1 MAYPF
6 DFDDEEEDPIRPC
19 DHIGCHE
26 AGLYPA
32 PKSPNNLQNRYHF
45 CLDHVRE
52 YNKSWNYF
60 SGFSEAQMYEQMRK
74 DTAWDRPTWPSS
86 IPLKM
91 EQRLHEFV
99 RTFAGGNDRTA
110 SPPPKTALSKEAQAL
125 ETLGL
130 GPQADHKSIKAR
142 YRELVKKYHPDT
154 NPDNPKAAERFKIVA
169 EAYMILR
176 SQWHVKG

>member
-6 DFDDEEEDPIRPC
+6 DFDEEEEDPVRPC
-19 DHIGCHE
+19 DHIGCPE

-32 PKSPNNLQNRYHF
+32 PKSRDNLQNRYYF
-45 CLDHVRE
+45 CLEHVRQ

-60 SGFSEAQMYEQMRK
+60 AGFSEEQMYEQMRK
-74 DTAWDRPTWPSS
+74 DTAWDRPTWQAA

-99 RTFAGGNDRTA
+99 RKFAGEA
-110 SPPPKTALSKEAQAL
+110 SAKTPPPKTALSKEAQAL

-130 GPQADHKSIKAR
+130 GPQADRKTIKSR

-154 NPDNPKAAERFKIVA
+154 NPDNPKAAERFRIVT
-169 EAYMILR
+169 EAYIVLR
-176 SQWHVKG
+176 SQWHSS